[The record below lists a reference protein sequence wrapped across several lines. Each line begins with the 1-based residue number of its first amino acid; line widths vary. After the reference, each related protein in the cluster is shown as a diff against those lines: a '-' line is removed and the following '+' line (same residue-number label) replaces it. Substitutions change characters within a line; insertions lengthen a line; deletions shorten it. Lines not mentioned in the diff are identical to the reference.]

1 MNSAMQE
8 IIPNHKYMYVY
19 SEKKNQFNGRH
30 HYHYYQF
37 FNPLSPT
44 GDLDRSSPYVI
55 SMISSRQV
63 IRIKKN
69 INWGI
74 IG

>member
-1 MNSAMQE
+1 MAG
-8 IIPNHKYMYVY
+8 IIIIII
-19 SEKKNQFNGRH
+19 
-30 HYHYYQF
+30 

-44 GDLDRSSPYVI
+44 CDLDRSSPYVI

>member
-1 MNSAMQE
+1 MAG
-8 IIPNHKYMYVY
+8 IIIIII
-19 SEKKNQFNGRH
+19 
-30 HYHYYQF
+30 

-44 GDLDRSSPYVI
+44 GDLDKSFPYVI

>member
-1 MNSAMQE
+1 MAG
-8 IIPNHKYMYVY
+8 IIIIII
-19 SEKKNQFNGRH
+19 
-30 HYHYYQF
+30 

-44 GDLDRSSPYVI
+44 GDLDRSSPYII

-69 INWGI
+69 INWEI
-74 IG
+74 IGWSNSKFSKLTSHKLYGRQ

>member
-1 MNSAMQE
+1 MAG
-8 IIPNHKYMYVY
+8 IIIIII
-19 SEKKNQFNGRH
+19 FNT
-30 HYHYYQF
+30 
-37 FNPLSPT
+37 LSPT

-74 IG
+74 IGWSNSKFSKLTSHKLYGRQ

>member
-1 MNSAMQE
+1 MAG
-8 IIPNHKYMYVY
+8 II
-19 SEKKNQFNGRH
+19 RIII
-30 HYHYYQF
+30 

-74 IG
+74 IGWSNSKFSKLTSHKLYGRQ

>member
-1 MNSAMQE
+1 MAG
-8 IIPNHKYMYVY
+8 II
-19 SEKKNQFNGRH
+19 RIII
-30 HYHYYQF
+30 

-63 IRIKKN
+63 IRIKKKYQLGDYWLIKFQILQTN
-69 INWGI
+69 IT
-74 IG
+74 

>member
-1 MNSAMQE
+1 MAG
-8 IIPNHKYMYVY
+8 IIIIII
-19 SEKKNQFNGRH
+19 
-30 HYHYYQF
+30 

-55 SMISSRQV
+55 SVISSRQV

-74 IG
+74 IGWSSFKFSKLTSHKLYGRQ

>member
-1 MNSAMQE
+1 MAG
-8 IIPNHKYMYVY
+8 II
-19 SEKKNQFNGRH
+19 RIII
-30 HYHYYQF
+30 